1 MQNFIDTYN
10 VSRETYQKLETY
22 VALLQEWRQKFNLV
36 SNSSL
41 ADVWNRHIADSAQL
55 FKYLNNEVDS
65 VYDLGSG
72 AGFPAMVLAVMAQ
85 EQYPQI
91 KFTLMESITKKTVYL
106 NAVKQELKLDN
117 VTVINSR
124 SEDLTLPKADV
135 ITARAVASLDKL
147 LNCVFKFTSRQTKL
161 IFPKGKSYKE
171 ELDEAE
177 KFWNFKLKV
186 DKSQTSQDGV
196 ILLLENLR
204 RKTK

>member
-22 VALLQEWRQKFNLV
+22 VALLQEWQQKFNLV

-147 LNCVFKFTSRQTKL
+147 LNCVFKFTNRQTKL

-186 DKSQTSQDGV
+186 DESQTSQDGV